1 MAPEELD
8 ARSYAL
14 RKGLE
19 CLEAADDPVKLQA
32 HILEISIGPKR
43 GAVLLNGPRASAD
56 PKDLASGTYGQRG
69 GGIMEGFELDGK
81 VLEFVYAKREPCMSK
96 TSCRPLCALL

>member
-32 HILEISIGPKR
+32 HILEILLDLIPAKR
-43 GAVLLNGPRASAD
+43 GAVLLNGP
-56 PKDLASGTYGQRG
+56 
-69 GGIMEGFELDGK
+69 
-81 VLEFVYAKREPCMSK
+81 
-96 TSCRPLCALL
+96 

>member
-1 MAPEELD
+1 MSVPAILPIRSSTSIQVGLLQRQCDYPASMAPEELD

-32 HILEISIGPKR
+32 HILEILLDRIPAKR

-56 PKDLASGTYGQRG
+56 PKVFAS
-69 GGIMEGFELDGK
+69 
-81 VLEFVYAKREPCMSK
+81 
-96 TSCRPLCALL
+96 